1 MLLAVV
7 ADIVVAVMAGLVIAI
22 GFFLV
27 RMSRSIVRRSRRAH
41 TLRSR
46 HVRDPRSMELL
57 AEHGAAIVIVELEGA
72 MFFGTAEQLIAHVDK
87 ELEQPTM
94 VLILDFRRVTEV
106 DITGARILTQLA
118 GQVSRKGAL
127 LALSSLSGPAQIGR
141 TLLDMG
147 VIETLGVE
155 RSFPDRDHAL
165 EWAEDH
171 VIAQTGGAPAFP
183 YEIPAEDLDL
193 FAHFTQAE
201 RSAVLARLERRE
213 YKAGQIV
220 AREGE
225 PGAELFIILRGAAT
239 GRIRNESGR
248 ETRLTSFAPGTIAG
262 ELAVLDDELRS
273 ATIVADRDLA
283 CLVLR
288 RAAFL
293 EMMRDEPAVAVKL
306 LANLGREISWR
317 LRRANRMIS
326 DFD

>member
-1 MLLAVV
+1 
-7 ADIVVAVMAGLVIAI
+7 
-22 GFFLV
+22 
-27 RMSRSIVRRSRRAH
+27 
-41 TLRSR
+41 
-46 HVRDPRSMELL
+46 
-57 AEHGAAIVIVELEGA
+57 
-72 MFFGTAEQLIAHVDK
+72 
-87 ELEQPTM
+87 
-94 VLILDFRRVTEV
+94 
-106 DITGARILTQLA
+106 
-118 GQVSRKGAL
+118 
-127 LALSSLSGPAQIGR
+127 
-141 TLLDMG
+141 
-147 VIETLGVE
+147 
-155 RSFPDRDHAL
+155 
-165 EWAEDH
+165 
-171 VIAQTGGAPAFP
+171 PAFP

-193 FAHFTQAE
+193 FAHFTEAE
-201 RSAVLARLERRE
+201 RSAVLGRLERRE

-306 LANLGREISWR
+306 L
-317 LRRANRMIS
+317 
-326 DFD
+326 